1 MKVFS
6 VYERNGST
14 GQKVCF
20 RRRVSERKVNEC
32 EKPHRRGSEAG
43 ERVQK
48 DTVMRIQERTG
59 EQRFLYS

>member
-6 VYERNGST
+6 VYEQNGST

-20 RRRVSERKVNEC
+20 RWRVSEHKVNEC
-32 EKPHRRGSEAG
+32 EKPQRRGSEAE

-48 DTVMRIQERTG
+48 GTVMRI
-59 EQRFLYS
+59 